1 MMLDQN
7 EHANSN
13 KFTNQTLTTDRR
25 VGHEAYQNSK
35 AASSQ
40 SPLYP
45 QQKVDTIGKLLETE
59 SHKRALMLNRGFY
72 TGPLDSKQSY
82 GGGADVAED
91 DESSDEEE
99 NDAGR

>member
-1 MMLDQN
+1 
-7 EHANSN
+7 
-13 KFTNQTLTTDRR
+13 
-25 VGHEAYQNSK
+25 
-35 AASSQ
+35 
-40 SPLYP
+40 
-45 QQKVDTIGKLLETE
+45 
-59 SHKRALMLNRGFY
+59 MLNRGFY